1 MRKEAVLNIYNT
13 KYGFVGMVIGWIFFG
28 GVEPIAGSHVGKGGR
43 EYNVSNWLLLHM
55 GNERSEKI
63 KSMVEK

>member
-1 MRKEAVLNIYNT
+1 
-13 KYGFVGMVIGWIFFG
+13 MVIGWIFFG